1 MRNRPVRALPVIA
14 AALAAAVALPLSA
27 APASAA
33 VREPVPYAAAADSPS
48 YIVTVHRGFDPA
60 AVAARAGVTPDRVF
74 RHALNGFSARLS
86 PDQLATLTAQP
97 GVASVT
103 ADGTASAGG
112 TF

>member
-1 MRNRPVRALPVIA
+1 M
-14 AALAAAVALPLSA
+14 
-27 APASAA
+27 
-33 VREPVPYAAAADSPS
+33 
-48 YIVTVHRGFDPA
+48 HRGFDPA

-112 TF
+112 NLLTPTDCVAGQHGVEEATP